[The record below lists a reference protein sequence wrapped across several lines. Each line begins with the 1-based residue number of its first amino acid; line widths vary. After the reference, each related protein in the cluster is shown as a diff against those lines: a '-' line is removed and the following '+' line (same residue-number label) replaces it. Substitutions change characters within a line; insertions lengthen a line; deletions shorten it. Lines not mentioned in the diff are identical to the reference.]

1 MGMGNRKGDGLTG
14 QVTGNRKEVGLA
26 GKGNILLFGGLVY
39 LSPQPGA
46 ELGVCAVERAVRP
59 VVVAETLRQVGKR
72 LEVRRQQRLQVGLRE
87 SGHRRGGHRR
97 RPVGG
102 GPQDRARHPGVVGRQ
117 PFDDPLGRRQ
127 VLGGGAVRASR
138 APRRLHSRQ
147 PEECKNLIGQN
158 YLLV

>member
-14 QVTGNRKEVGLA
+14 QVTGNRKEDGLA

-46 ELGVCAVERAVRP
+46 ELGVCTVERAVRP

-72 LEVRRQQRLQVGLRE
+72 LEVRRQQQLQVGLRE
-87 SGHRRGGHRR
+87 SGHRHGGHRR
-97 RPVGG
+97 R
-102 GPQDRARHPGVVGRQ
+102 

-138 APRRLHSRQ
+138 VPRRIHSRQ

-158 YLLV
+158 YLLVNL